1 MDLKDSILTGA
12 IDMHQHLGPSVI
24 PRRMNVLE
32 GAQDARAA
40 GMRGILV
47 KDHQFPTVATVEMVR
62 SILKDDSFF
71 VGSSIVL
78 NHELGGFNPAAVE
91 TAINMGVNMVWMP
104 TISCENH
111 HLAHQRSGLV
121 FPASKKRIPQ
131 QPRGYVQI
139 LDESGRVTQACRE
152 VLRTVALDKNVIL
165 GGGHGSAKEI
175 SAIIKEAQHQGI
187 EKIVVNHPTYMID
200 ASLEEMKSWTRDG
213 VYLEFGVGTC
223 DPESSC
229 CNMKIQDVAELI
241 GLLGT
246 SHLTLGSDYGQ
257 AANPTPVEGLK
268 HFTGLLLDQGISESM
283 LAEMMKTNPAKLLNL
298 EIHD

>member
-1 MDLKDSILTGA
+1 M
-12 IDMHQHLGPSVI
+12 
-24 PRRMNVLE
+24 
-32 GAQDARAA
+32 
-40 GMRGILV
+40 
-47 KDHQFPTVATVEMVR
+47 
-62 SILKDDSFF
+62 
-71 VGSSIVL
+71 
-78 NHELGGFNPAAVE
+78 
-91 TAINMGVNMVWMP
+91 
-104 TISCENH
+104 
-111 HLAHQRSGLV
+111 
-121 FPASKKRIPQ
+121 
-131 QPRGYVQI
+131 
-139 LDESGRVTQACRE
+139 
-152 VLRTVALDKNVIL
+152 
-165 GGGHGSAKEI
+165 
-175 SAIIKEAQHQGI
+175 
-187 EKIVVNHPTYMID
+187 VNHPTYMID